1 MKEITRSLGKFNLYC
16 YATEGQ
22 IQEYLMGKYHEFL
35 EENESY
41 MYDINEEDD
50 VHWPIN
56 IAVNS
61 VGLQKIDPSD
71 PTVQEI
77 NLAPATRVWVLNAKV
92 QISEDGQV
100 MDPTTTPFMWLGD
113 LLKTTGAFAPYRY
126 ASIAKPVTPNAGVV
140 RSLILA
146 MQTSYVN
153 NFPPALL
160 TLGAQLL
167 NLHYECMVLQVPDGI
182 PVAVLYGDVE
192 CGKSRAMRAALS
204 LMGTQQSHFIKRCP
218 DMRFMTMT
226 TQTTLGLV
234 LDDPTD
240 AKAISEKIMLLF
252 DGNTMEQQSSSVC
265 PRTTFMTSLNMPC
278 FRKLATHHRLV
289 WLYYCILAILH
300 HDTAT

>member
-22 IQEYLMGKYHEFL
+22 IQEYMMDKYHEFQ

-41 MYDINEEDD
+41 MCDINEED
-50 VHWPIN
+50 VHRPIKS
-56 IAVNS
+56 AVNS

-100 MDPTTTPFMWLGD
+100 MDPTTMPFMWLGD
-113 LLKTTGAFAPYRY
+113 LLKTTGAFASYRY

-140 RSLILA
+140 LSLILA

-153 NFPPALL
+153 NFLPALL

-167 NLHYECMVLQVPDGI
+167 NLHYECMVQQVPDCI
-182 PVAVLYGDVE
+182 LVAVLYGDVE
-192 CGKSRAMRAALS
+192 CGKSRSMRAALS

-218 DMRFMTMT
+218 DMLFMTMT

-234 LDDPTD
+234 LDDLTD
-240 AKAISEKIMLLF
+240 AKAISEKIMLP
-252 DGNTMEQQSSSVC
+252 NRNPNMHCQQFVGVKASVVH
-265 PRTTFMTSLNMPC
+265 
-278 FRKLATHHRLV
+278 A
-289 WLYYCILAILH
+289 
-300 HDTAT
+300 